1 MTDVSSTSGT
11 QNSAATQSTTNQSLI
26 NPDFNM
32 FLSLLTTQ
40 LQNQDPLDPMD
51 TAQYTQQLVQ
61 FSQVEQSIQQ
71 SGTLKD
77 ILAKLSTQD
86 MTQAASFI
94 GREVRFDT
102 PVAGLGEGPA
112 TWSYT
117 LESKPASLTATV
129 KDASGKI
136 VHTETL
142 TPTEAARYSW
152 DGTLTDGSKAAE
164 GVYTLSLDAKDA
176 SGTAVASVINS
187 IGTVKDVVST
197 DGKNVMLGVN
207 GARFPLASLVA
218 ISSVDSVE

>member
-1 MTDVSSTSGT
+1 MTTVTNDP
-11 QNSAATQSTTNQSLI
+11 ATQAASATAPIASAGLI

-32 FLSLLTTQ
+32 FLSLLTAQ
-40 LQNQDPLDPMD
+40 MKNQDPLDPMD
-51 TAQYTQQLVQ
+51 TSQYTSQLVQ

-102 PVAGLGEGPA
+102 NVAGLSDAPA
-112 TWSYT
+112 TWSFVAEAKPAT
-117 LESKPASLTATV
+117 LEATV
-129 KDASGKI
+129 TDASGAV
-136 VHTETL
+136 VHKETL
-142 TPTEAARYSW
+142 TPSEAARFSW
-152 DGTLTDGSKAAE
+152 DGTLADGTRAPD
-164 GVYTLSLDAKDA
+164 GTYTLALAAKSA
-176 SGTAVASVINS
+176 SGDDVATVINS

-207 GARFPLASLVA
+207 GARFPLAALVA
-218 ISSVDSVE
+218 IASTDAGG